1 MTGLNWQTLDPLV
14 RRTCEEAVRC
24 RLRQIEAQ
32 HYDDRRRLA
41 AKRASLDLLHFSVA
55 EGRVVDPLQIR
66 LLLELLDAQERER
79 QGRKLPPWPGAQYG
93 FLSEQLDLEYALGEA
108 RRTLR
113 EALEAQ
119 TASRAG
125 Q

>member
-1 MTGLNWQTLDPLV
+1 MTGLDAQTLDPLV

-55 EGRVVDPLQIR
+55 EGRVVDALQIR
-66 LLLELLDAQERER
+66 LLLELLDAQEREQQAR
-79 QGRKLPPWPGAQYG
+79 QLPSWPGAQYA
-93 FLSEQLDLEYALGEA
+93 FLSEQVDSEHALAEA
-108 RRTLR
+108 RRTLH
-113 EALEAQ
+113 EALDALTAAQ
-119 TASRAG
+119 
-125 Q
+125 